1 MTKPGGTRPTAR
13 RSSRGRKPDG
23 RSKRQKIIDA
33 AAWLFASQPYDMVNI
48 DEVARDADVAHG
60 LVFYHFKD
68 KRGLYVATLT
78 HLLEELDRF
87 VAPLRTEV
95 TPELEV
101 RGALTRYLQYL
112 ARYPVAMQS
121 LLRIGLQDSE
131 LSGPYAST
139 RQLGLG
145 RLLSSLGET
154 EHAQSATLRVALR
167 GWMGFVDQVTTD
179 WLDANH
185 DLALEDYV
193 DLCFDALIWA
203 LHSAEGHRP
212 TLRGLALHLCG
223 DAAAQ

>member
-1 MTKPGGTRPTAR
+1 MTKPDGS
-13 RSSRGRKPDG
+13 RSSPRSARGRQSQV

-33 AAWLFASQPYDMVNI
+33 AAKLFASQPYDLVNI

-78 HLLEELDRF
+78 YLLEELDRF
-87 VAPLRTEV
+87 VAPLPAEA

-101 RGALTRYLQYL
+101 RGSLSRYLQYL

-121 LLRIGLQDSE
+121 LLRIGLQDPD
-131 LSGPYAST
+131 LSGPYASA
-139 RQLGLG
+139 RKLGLG
-145 RLLSSLGET
+145 RLLSALGET
-154 EHAQSATLRVALR
+154 ERAQSAPLRVALR
-167 GWMGFVDQVTTD
+167 GWTGFVDQVATD
-179 WLDANH
+179 WLDINH
-185 DLALEDYV
+185 DLTLEDYV

-212 TLRGLALHLCG
+212 TPKGLARHLSG
-223 DAAAQ
+223 HTAGQ